1 LVPVFP
7 IPGGQCCG
15 LQMTG
20 LKLVLLLIYQQNIF
34 KEKKKR
40 EKEKKKAASAGG
52 EGSKARR
59 NGINE
64 GLVR

>member
-40 EKEKKKAASAGG
+40 EKEKKKTQG
-52 EGSKARR
+52 
-59 NGINE
+59 
-64 GLVR
+64 